1 MSAVVLPEAPAIP
14 GLRFRSIQRPAD
26 DAAIAA
32 LMNEC
37 AAADAVPS
45 RETAA
50 QVTLWL
56 DHPSGFDPELDLLFA
71 EVDGTLVAYGQA
83 GWEQDNDGGE
93 NYEVYGNVHPVWRRR
108 GLGSSLMRW
117 AEARQRS
124 LAASHP
130 RAAERRL
137 ESWSY
142 DNETG
147 RSALLEVNGY
157 EMVRYWFEMDRP
169 HLDHL
174 PDVSL
179 PDGVEL
185 RPARSED
192 VRGVWELEVEAFR
205 DHWGSIDE
213 SEASFERRRDNPLN
227 DLSLWIV
234 AWHGD
239 EIVGEVINR
248 INATENEELGLQ
260 RGWLGSVAVRRTWR
274 HRGLAKAM
282 VAASLRVFRDAGM
295 TSAGLGVDAEN
306 PHGAVGIYES
316 AGFQISER
324 GRVYRKPF

>member
-1 MSAVVLPEAPAIP
+1 
-14 GLRFRSIQRPAD
+14 
-26 DAAIAA
+26 
-32 LMNEC
+32 
-37 AAADAVPS
+37 
-45 RETAA
+45 
-50 QVTLWL
+50 
-56 DHPSGFDPELDLLFA
+56 
-71 EVDGTLVAYGQA
+71 
-83 GWEQDNDGGE
+83 
-93 NYEVYGNVHPVWRRR
+93 
-108 GLGSSLMRW
+108 
-117 AEARQRS
+117 
-124 LAASHP
+124 
-130 RAAERRL
+130 
-137 ESWSY
+137 
-142 DNETG
+142 
-147 RSALLEVNGY
+147 
-157 EMVRYWFEMDRP
+157 MDRP

-274 HRGLAKAM
+274 HRGIARAM